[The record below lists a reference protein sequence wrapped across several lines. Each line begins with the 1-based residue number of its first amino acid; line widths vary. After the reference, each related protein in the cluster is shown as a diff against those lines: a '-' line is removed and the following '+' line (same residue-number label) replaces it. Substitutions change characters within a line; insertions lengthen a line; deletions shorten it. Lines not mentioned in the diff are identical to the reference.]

1 MERIKTM
8 DSKTIITI
16 TGPSGS
22 GKDMIARMLSE
33 ATGVEILSSYTTRPM
48 RKGEIDGREHIF
60 VNIRQV
66 ALENTLAYTHFGGHE
81 YWTTPDQ
88 IKKIAIYVI
97 DERGLIDMQIKFPW
111 IKFIKIHVTS
121 AIPLRI
127 LRGVSISRILRDRSR
142 LQLPAYFYNFNL
154 TNNST
159 KKYIRNHLNEVV
171 KTIKRTVTL

>member
-8 DSKTIITI
+8 DLKTIITI

-33 ATGVEILSSYTTRPM
+33 AIGVEVISSYTTRPM
-48 RKGEIDGREHIF
+48 RKGEVNGREHIF
-60 VNIRQV
+60 VNSRQV
-66 ALENTLAYTHFGGHE
+66 ALENTLAYTRFGGYE

-97 DERGLIDMQIKFPW
+97 DERGLIGMQARFSC
-111 IKFIKIHVTS
+111 IKFIKIHVTA

-127 LRGVSISRILRDRSR
+127 LRGVSIFRILRDRR
-142 LQLPAYFYNFNL
+142 RPQLPAYFYNFNL

-159 KKYIRNHLNEVV
+159 KKCARNRLNEVV
-171 KTIKRTVTL
+171 KAIKRTVIP